1 MKKQSPL
8 DQDHSGP
15 ASRRTGASVEES
27 ESRTLLLDV
36 AERLFASNG
45 YFGVSTRDICSAA
58 GVNPAA
64 VNYHFGTKEKLYES
78 IFVRRIVPLNE
89 ARRALFQKI
98 LSAPQSER
106 PAVRAVAEAWI
117 RPLFEIPRSHAT
129 APIIIMRFIGQVLST
144 PQHNERLIE
153 YYDEVGGDFMEALKR
168 AMPELSKDEIFWRYN
183 YIIGS
188 IVFTEGGMARN
199 ARLPRSYMDHMG
211 AIEPSESAEA
221 DAMERLIQFVTSGLS
236 SPSFRSTAPSSE
248 GEV

>member
-1 MKKQSPL
+1 
-8 DQDHSGP
+8 
-15 ASRRTGASVEES
+15 
-27 ESRTLLLDV
+27 
-36 AERLFASNG
+36 
-45 YFGVSTRDICSAA
+45 
-58 GVNPAA
+58 
-64 VNYHFGTKEKLYES
+64 
-78 IFVRRIVPLNE
+78 
-89 ARRALFQKI
+89 
-98 LSAPQSER
+98 
-106 PAVRAVAEAWI
+106 
-117 RPLFEIPRSHAT
+117 
-129 APIIIMRFIGQVLST
+129 
-144 PQHNERLIE
+144 
-153 YYDEVGGDFMEALKR
+153 MEALKR